1 MTTMILGL
9 AVFLGMHSVSIV
21 AAPLRNSMAAKN
33 ALLWKAFYGI
43 VSIVGLVLVIKG
55 YADARLTSSVLY
67 TPPGWMN
74 HVVALLMLPAF
85 SFFIAP
91 YFPGRISTTLKHP
104 QLVAVKLWALSH
116 LLVNGRVAELVLFG
130 AFLAWAVIDRI
141 SLKKREQKPMLTM
154 PRTGFN
160 DAIVVIVGLALYVAF
175 LFHLHVAWIGVS
187 PMGAM

>member
-1 MTTMILGL
+1 MILGL
-9 AVFLGMHSVSIV
+9 MIFLGMHSVSIV
-21 AAPLRNSMAAKN
+21 AAPLRNSLAAKSEI
-33 ALLWKAFYGI
+33 LWKVIYGV
-43 VSIVGLVLVIKG
+43 VSIVGLVLVIRG

-67 TPPGWMN
+67 TTPGWMN

-91 YFPGRISTTLKHP
+91 YFPGKISATLKHP

-130 AFLAWAVIDRI
+130 AFLAWAVVDRI
-141 SLKKREQKPMLTM
+141 SLKKREQKPMLRLPTS
-154 PRTGFN
+154 GFN
-160 DAIVVIVGLALYVAF
+160 DIIVVVLGLGLYLAF
-175 LFHLHVAWIGVS
+175 VFHLHRAWIGVS